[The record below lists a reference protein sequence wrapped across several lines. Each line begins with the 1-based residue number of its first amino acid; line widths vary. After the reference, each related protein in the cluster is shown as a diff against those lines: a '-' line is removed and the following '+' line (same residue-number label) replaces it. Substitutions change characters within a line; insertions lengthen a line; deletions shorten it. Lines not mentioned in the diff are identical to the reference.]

1 MQHVLAAH
9 PGPPL
14 ALLGGSLDHRDSITR
29 EPVVVGRTM
38 DDAVLQIE
46 DAFGLARELMAE
58 LQATPQNDPG
68 YLAGRCQRIAQAYLA
83 ASRML
88 GPHPHGADDLSPPA
102 ALQRHHPFGGGD
114 GSGSSHGHLQQLEL
128 LRPFL
133 GGGEPSSAPF
143 QQHLGRLLEPS
154 PFNTTTSPDMFG
166 AGTSGGPVRRQ
177 ASSSRSS
184 PPVQPRQHRRRRESG
199 ERMTMM
205 VPVQRT
211 GNTDLPPDDGYT
223 WRKYGQK
230 DILGSRYPRSYYRC
244 THKNY
249 YGCEAKKKV
258 QRLDHDPFMYEVTY
272 CGNHTCLTSTTP
284 ILTLP
289 AHTTTAA
296 STAASMLTNSPTGSA
311 AILAGQDLVMAP
323 AAEHP
328 TPPALSTAIQLGI
341 SWMPSALVGPSAGEG
356 SSSAQVNVPAASGRD
371 TEFPV
376 MDLADAMF
384 NSGSSGGSSMDGI
397 FPAHHEQR
405 DS

>member
-1 MQHVLAAH
+1 
-9 PGPPL
+9 
-14 ALLGGSLDHRDSITR
+14 
-29 EPVVVGRTM
+29 M

-184 PPVQPRQHRRRRESG
+184 PPVQPRQHRRRYVMHLRV
-199 ERMTMM
+199 RHRL
-205 VPVQRT
+205 VRT
-211 GNTDLPPDDGYT
+211 LGFLPLFVNFGGQEFKPGRTETLYHVIAWKEPANFPRT
-223 WRKYGQK
+223 HLARVFVLRWRRRPTTLQFPNQK
-230 DILGSRYPRSYYRC
+230 LR
-244 THKNY
+244 
-249 YGCEAKKKV
+249 AKSWG
-258 QRLDHDPFMYEVTY
+258 VT
-272 CGNHTCLTSTTP
+272 GKMH
-284 ILTLP
+284 
-289 AHTTTAA
+289 
-296 STAASMLTNSPTGSA
+296 
-311 AILAGQDLVMAP
+311 
-323 AAEHP
+323 
-328 TPPALSTAIQLGI
+328 
-341 SWMPSALVGPSAGEG
+341 EG
-356 SSSAQVNVPAASGRD
+356 SN
-371 TEFPV
+371 
-376 MDLADAMF
+376 
-384 NSGSSGGSSMDGI
+384 GI
-397 FPAHHEQR
+397 IIN
-405 DS
+405 